1 MKTLV
6 AGIGSTI
13 RGDDGLGVEAVR
25 RLRDRVDD
33 DGRRVRDDQVD
44 FVELGTAGVA
54 LLDHVDGYERLILV
68 DAIVTG
74 GQPGTLYELTGK
86 EVAFSAHLGVGHEAD
101 LPTVLDLGQK
111 LSKIMPREVVV
122 IAVEAADLDSFS
134 ESLTPQVEAVMPD
147 VLKKVEKLLRST

>member
-6 AGIGSTI
+6 AGVGSTI

-25 RLRDRVDD
+25 RLRDRIE
-33 DGRRVRDDQVD
+33 DDQVD

-54 LLDHVDGYERLILV
+54 LLDLVDGYERLILI
-68 DAIVTG
+68 DAILTG
-74 GQPGTLYELTGK
+74 GQPGTVVELEGE
-86 EVAFSAHLGVGHEAD
+86 EVATSAHLGAGHEAD
-101 LPTVLDLGQK
+101 LPTVLDLGRK

-134 ESLTPQVEAVMPD
+134 ETLTPEVEAVMPD
-147 VLKKVEKLLRST
+147 VLNRVEKLIRSI